1 MVQHLLTLKLT
12 YSINMY
18 VHCRLLDI
26 LHSYNSTTTIST
38 KHSYNS
44 TATISTKH
52 SYNSTAALS
61 TKPSFNSTGQY
72 QPNIHTIT
80 SSNNHS
86 TVIIYSISEI
96 LYHTH
101 TSETGILIH
110 LNGLI
115 APHRYMYTT

>member
-26 LHSYNSTTTIST
+26 LHSYNSTETIST

-52 SYNSTAALS
+52 SFNSTAAIS
-61 TKPSFNSTGQY
+61 NKHSFNSTGQY

-80 SSNNHS
+80 SRNIHS
-86 TVIIYSISEI
+86 TAIIYSISEI
-96 LYHTH
+96 FYHTH
-101 TSETGILIH
+101 SSETDIPIH

-115 APHRYMYTT
+115 APHIYMYAT